1 MACQA
6 SAAGIGQCPR
16 IEPRTSSH
24 FGSLHRTFPPMTH
37 AQPVLYSIDLSECE
51 ALAALKPEE
60 IAATFVAEMRRAGAT
75 VVQELSHVFPGAG
88 LTCALILRESHAVLH
103 TWPETG
109 TVNIDIFSCS
119 SRLKSLE
126 AAAELSR
133 AFGARRVSVQQVA
146 RADGH
151 LPQQN
156 RCL

>member
-1 MACQA
+1 
-6 SAAGIGQCPR
+6 
-16 IEPRTSSH
+16 
-24 FGSLHRTFPPMTH
+24 MTH
-37 AQPVLYSIDLSECE
+37 AKPVLYSIDLSECE
-51 ALAALKPEE
+51 ALAAFEPEV
-60 IAATFVAEMRRAGAT
+60 IAAAFVAAMERAGAT
-75 VVQELSHVFPGAG
+75 IVQELSHVFPGAG

-133 AFGARRVSVQQVA
+133 AFGARQVSVQQVA

-151 LPQQN
+151 LPPQSQS
-156 RCL
+156 L